1 MRIKAK
7 IKVMFLQAKGDQ
19 TLSKSHQELDE
30 KRVTY
35 SPSQPSEG
43 INPPEPETINLFLV
57 T

>member
-43 INPPEPETINLFLV
+43 INPPEPETINFCF
-57 T
+57 